1 MAPLIALLFGTAVAR
16 TVGFLGVDHLDSWTT
31 SVGVGVF
38 MMFMLTG
45 TVHFVPS
52 FRAWMIDM
60 VPPRLPAPALLV
72 TITGVLELGGAIGV
86 LIPAT
91 STAAGICLA
100 LLLVAMFPANV
111 YAARNGVLMQGKP
124 PTAVPQR
131 AAEQVLYIAAAL
143 IAAL

>member
-1 MAPLIALLFGTAVAR
+1 MAPLIALLFGTAAAR
-16 TVGFLGVDHLDSWTT
+16 LIGFFGVDHLDSWPT

-38 MMFMLTG
+38 LMFMLTG

-60 VPPRLPAPALLV
+60 VPPWLPAPALLV
-72 TITGVLELGGAIGV
+72 TVTGVLEIAGAIGV

-91 STAAGICLA
+91 HTAAGICLA

-111 YAARNGVLMQGKP
+111 YAARRGVLMQGKP
-124 PTAVPQR
+124 ATSLPLRT
-131 AAEQVLYIAAAL
+131 AEQVLYIAAAL
-143 IAAL
+143 VAAL